1 MARIEHFAI
10 FADDLE
16 TLRAFYEDAFGLR
29 VIVDNSQA
37 PTPGYFLADESGT
50 ALEIIKRPV
59 GAPKGDAKFTC
70 HVAFHV
76 DDFDD
81 ARDALD
87 RRGVRFEADSA
98 IDTESMRTLF
108 FNDPAGNR
116 CQLVWR
122 PAPLGGG

>member
-50 ALEIIKRPV
+50 ALEIIRRPA
-59 GAPKGDAKFTC
+59 GAPKSDANWSRL
-70 HVAFHV
+70 A
-76 DDFDD
+76 
-81 ARDALD
+81 AL
-87 RRGVRFEADSA
+87 
-98 IDTESMRTLF
+98 
-108 FNDPAGNR
+108 
-116 CQLVWR
+116 
-122 PAPLGGG
+122 APRQP